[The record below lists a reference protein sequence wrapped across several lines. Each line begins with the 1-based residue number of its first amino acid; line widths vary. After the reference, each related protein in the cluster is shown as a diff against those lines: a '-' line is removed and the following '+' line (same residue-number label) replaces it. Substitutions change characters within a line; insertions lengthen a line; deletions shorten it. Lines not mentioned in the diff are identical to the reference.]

1 MAFRI
6 EDKFEVKA
14 PIERVWSFLIDP
26 QQVVQCMPGV
36 KLTEIQDDRNF
47 VGAMTV
53 KIGPVSMSFQGKVQI
68 TEMDEAQHIVKMAGE
83 GREGGGWMKGS
94 MSSQLTPVS
103 DSGTEVKVNTEVD
116 IAGRALQFGRSLIE
130 SIMKQQFQKFAE
142 CVRKILETPKQI

>member
-14 PIERVWSFLIDP
+14 PIDRVWKFLIDP

-36 KLTEIQDDRNF
+36 KLTEIQDDKNF
-47 VGAMTV
+47 LGAMTL

-68 TEMDEAQHIVKMAGE
+68 TEMDENAHLVRMSGE
-83 GREGGGWMKGS
+83 GKEGGGWMKGS
-94 MSSQLTPVS
+94 MASQLTPTS
-103 DSGTEVKVNTEVD
+103 DTDTEVKVNTEVD

-142 CVRKILETPKQI
+142 SVRKSLETPQ